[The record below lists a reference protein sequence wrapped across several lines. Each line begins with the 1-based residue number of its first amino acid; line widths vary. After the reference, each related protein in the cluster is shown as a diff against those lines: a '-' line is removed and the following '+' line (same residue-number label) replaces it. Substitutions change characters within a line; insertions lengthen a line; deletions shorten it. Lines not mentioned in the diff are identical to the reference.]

1 MKTVDAESPQ
11 RPMTEEAGVSLNE
24 LAYRRFKQA
33 LVTLSY
39 KPGEYLNTAQV
50 MNDLDMGRT
59 PINQAIH
66 RLANEGLLQVI
77 PRKGVMVS
85 PLSMDDAL
93 ELIEVR
99 LANEM
104 LCMQLASQ
112 RITERQ
118 IATLTELNRQIEA
131 ASQERDR
138 VRMMT
143 LDHEFHQELAQIAGN
158 NMLADILSVLHAR
171 RSVLGQHPVA
181 GRAYA
186 RSDRRTPGNY
196 RRVGRT
202 RQRRRR
208 RGRAGAYLVI
218 PQRAAARRVTPRRR
232 ILPGIVMMTLFCR

>member
-171 RSVLGQHPVA
+171 AQRFWASTLSREGHMREVIDEHRAIIAALAAQDSV
-181 GRAYA
+181 
-186 RSDRRTPGNY
+186 
-196 RRVGRT
+196 
-202 RQRRRR
+202 
-208 RGRAGAYLVI
+208 
-218 PQRAAARRVTPRRR
+218 AAAEAAQAH
-232 ILPGIVMMTLFCR
+232 ILSFRSALLHDG

>member
-1 MKTVDAESPQ
+1 VKTVDAESPQ

-143 LDHEFHQELAQIAGN
+143 LDHAFHQELAQIAGN

-171 RSVLGQHPVA
+171 AQRFWASTLSREGHMREVIDEH
-181 GRAYA
+181 RAIIA
-186 RSDRRTPGNY
+186 ALAAQDS
-196 RRVGRT
+196 
-202 RQRRRR
+202 
-208 RGRAGAYLVI
+208 
-218 PQRAAARRVTPRRR
+218 AAAAEAAQAH
-232 ILPGIVMMTLFCR
+232 ILSFRSALLHDG

>member
-1 MKTVDAESPQ
+1 VKTVDAESPQ
-11 RPMTEEAGVSLNE
+11 RPMMEEAGVSLNE

-171 RSVLGQHPVA
+171 AQRFWASTLSREGHMREVIDEH
-181 GRAYA
+181 RAIIA
-186 RSDRRTPGNY
+186 ALATQDS
-196 RRVGRT
+196 
-202 RQRRRR
+202 
-208 RGRAGAYLVI
+208 
-218 PQRAAARRVTPRRR
+218 AAAAEAAQAH
-232 ILPGIVMMTLFCR
+232 ILSFRSALLHDG

>member
-24 LAYRRFKQA
+24 LAYRRFKQV

-66 RLANEGLLQVI
+66 RLANEGLLQII

-104 LCMQLASQ
+104 LCMRLASQ
-112 RITERQ
+112 KITERQ
-118 IATLTELNRQIEA
+118 IAMLTELNRQIEA

-171 RSVLGQHPVA
+171 AQRFWASTLSREGHMREVIDEH
-181 GRAYA
+181 RAIIA
-186 RSDRRTPGNY
+186 ALAAQDS
-196 RRVGRT
+196 
-202 RQRRRR
+202 
-208 RGRAGAYLVI
+208 
-218 PQRAAARRVTPRRR
+218 AAAAAAAQAH
-232 ILPGIVMMTLFCR
+232 ILSFRSALLHDG

>member
-11 RPMTEEAGVSLNE
+11 RPMMEEAGVSLNE

-171 RSVLGQHPVA
+171 AQRFWASTLSREGHMREVIDEH
-181 GRAYA
+181 RAIIA
-186 RSDRRTPGNY
+186 ALATQDS
-196 RRVGRT
+196 
-202 RQRRRR
+202 
-208 RGRAGAYLVI
+208 
-218 PQRAAARRVTPRRR
+218 AAAAEAAQAH
-232 ILPGIVMMTLFCR
+232 ILSFRSALLHDG

>member
-104 LCMQLASQ
+104 LCMRLASQ
-112 RITERQ
+112 KITERQ

-171 RSVLGQHPVA
+171 A
-181 GRAYA
+181 
-186 RSDRRTPGNY
+186 
-196 RRVGRT
+196 
-202 RQRRRR
+202 QRFWASTLSREGHMRE
-208 RGRAGAYLVI
+208 VI
-218 PQRAAARRVTPRRR
+218 DEHQAIIAALAAQDSAAAAEAAQAH
-232 ILPGIVMMTLFCR
+232 ILSFRTALLHDG

>member
-1 MKTVDAESPQ
+1 M
-11 RPMTEEAGVSLNE
+11 MEEAGVSLNE

-143 LDHEFHQELAQIAGN
+143 LDHEFHHELAQIAGN

-171 RSVLGQHPVA
+171 AQRFWASTLSREGHMREVIDEH
-181 GRAYA
+181 RAIIA
-186 RSDRRTPGNY
+186 ALAAQDS
-196 RRVGRT
+196 
-202 RQRRRR
+202 
-208 RGRAGAYLVI
+208 
-218 PQRAAARRVTPRRR
+218 AAAAEAAQAH
-232 ILPGIVMMTLFCR
+232 ILSFRSALLHDG

>member
-104 LCMQLASQ
+104 LCMRLASQ
-112 RITERQ
+112 KITERQ

-171 RSVLGQHPVA
+171 AQRFWASTLSREGHMREVIDEH
-181 GRAYA
+181 RAIIA
-186 RSDRRTPGNY
+186 ALAAQDS
-196 RRVGRT
+196 
-202 RQRRRR
+202 
-208 RGRAGAYLVI
+208 
-218 PQRAAARRVTPRRR
+218 AAAAEAAQAHIMSFRTA
-232 ILPGIVMMTLFCR
+232 LLHDG

>member
-11 RPMTEEAGVSLNE
+11 RPMTEETGVSLNE

-171 RSVLGQHPVA
+171 AQRFWASTLSREGHMREVIDEH
-181 GRAYA
+181 RAIIA
-186 RSDRRTPGNY
+186 ALAAQDS
-196 RRVGRT
+196 
-202 RQRRRR
+202 
-208 RGRAGAYLVI
+208 
-218 PQRAAARRVTPRRR
+218 AAAAEAAQAH
-232 ILPGIVMMTLFCR
+232 ILSFRSALLHDG

>member
-104 LCMQLASQ
+104 LCMRLASQ
-112 RITERQ
+112 KITDRQ

-171 RSVLGQHPVA
+171 AQRFWASTLSREGHMREVIDEH
-181 GRAYA
+181 RAIIA
-186 RSDRRTPGNY
+186 ALAAQDS
-196 RRVGRT
+196 
-202 RQRRRR
+202 
-208 RGRAGAYLVI
+208 
-218 PQRAAARRVTPRRR
+218 AAAAEAAQAH
-232 ILPGIVMMTLFCR
+232 ILSFRTALLHDG

>member
-1 MKTVDAESPQ
+1 MKTVDAESSQ
-11 RPMTEEAGVSLNE
+11 RPMMEEAGVSLNE

-171 RSVLGQHPVA
+171 AQRFWASTLSREGHMREVIDEH
-181 GRAYA
+181 RAIIA
-186 RSDRRTPGNY
+186 ALAAQDS
-196 RRVGRT
+196 
-202 RQRRRR
+202 
-208 RGRAGAYLVI
+208 
-218 PQRAAARRVTPRRR
+218 AAAAEAAQAH
-232 ILPGIVMMTLFCR
+232 ILSFRSALLHDG

>member
-11 RPMTEEAGVSLNE
+11 RPMMEEAGVSLNE
-24 LAYRRFKQA
+24 LVYRRFKQA

-171 RSVLGQHPVA
+171 AQRFWASTLSREGHMREVIDEH
-181 GRAYA
+181 RAIIA
-186 RSDRRTPGNY
+186 ALAAQDS
-196 RRVGRT
+196 
-202 RQRRRR
+202 
-208 RGRAGAYLVI
+208 
-218 PQRAAARRVTPRRR
+218 AAAAEAAQAH
-232 ILPGIVMMTLFCR
+232 ILSFRSALLHDG

>member
-104 LCMQLASQ
+104 LCMRLASQ
-112 RITERQ
+112 KITEGQ

-171 RSVLGQHPVA
+171 AQRFWASTLSREGHMREVIDEH
-181 GRAYA
+181 RAIIA
-186 RSDRRTPGNY
+186 ALAAQDS
-196 RRVGRT
+196 
-202 RQRRRR
+202 
-208 RGRAGAYLVI
+208 
-218 PQRAAARRVTPRRR
+218 AAAAEAAQAH
-232 ILPGIVMMTLFCR
+232 ILSFRTALLHDG

>member
-11 RPMTEEAGVSLNE
+11 RPMMEEAGVSLNE

-171 RSVLGQHPVA
+171 AQRFWASTLSREGHMREVIDEH
-181 GRAYA
+181 RAIIA
-186 RSDRRTPGNY
+186 ALAAQDS
-196 RRVGRT
+196 
-202 RQRRRR
+202 
-208 RGRAGAYLVI
+208 
-218 PQRAAARRVTPRRR
+218 AAAAEAAQAH
-232 ILPGIVMMTLFCR
+232 ILSFRSALLHDG

>member
-104 LCMQLASQ
+104 LCMRLASQ
-112 RITERQ
+112 KITEGQ

-171 RSVLGQHPVA
+171 AQRFWASTLSREGHMREVIDEH
-181 GRAYA
+181 RAIIA
-186 RSDRRTPGNY
+186 ALAAQDST
-196 RRVGRT
+196 
-202 RQRRRR
+202 
-208 RGRAGAYLVI
+208 
-218 PQRAAARRVTPRRR
+218 AAAEAAQAH
-232 ILPGIVMMTLFCR
+232 ILSFRTALLHDG

>member
-104 LCMQLASQ
+104 LCMRLASQ
-112 RITERQ
+112 KITERQ

-171 RSVLGQHPVA
+171 AQRFWASTLSREGHMREVIDEH
-181 GRAYA
+181 RAIIA
-186 RSDRRTPGNY
+186 ALTAQDS
-196 RRVGRT
+196 
-202 RQRRRR
+202 
-208 RGRAGAYLVI
+208 
-218 PQRAAARRVTPRRR
+218 AAAAEAAQAH
-232 ILPGIVMMTLFCR
+232 ILSFRTALLHDG

>member
-104 LCMQLASQ
+104 LCMRLASQ
-112 RITERQ
+112 KITERQ

-138 VRMMT
+138 LRMMT

-171 RSVLGQHPVA
+171 AQRFWASTLSREGHMREVIDEH
-181 GRAYA
+181 RAIIA
-186 RSDRRTPGNY
+186 ALAAQDS
-196 RRVGRT
+196 
-202 RQRRRR
+202 
-208 RGRAGAYLVI
+208 
-218 PQRAAARRVTPRRR
+218 AAAAEAAQAH
-232 ILPGIVMMTLFCR
+232 ILSFRTALLHDG

>member
-11 RPMTEEAGVSLNE
+11 HPMTEEAGVSLNE

-171 RSVLGQHPVA
+171 AQRFWASTLSREGHMREVIDEH
-181 GRAYA
+181 RAIIA
-186 RSDRRTPGNY
+186 ALAAQDS
-196 RRVGRT
+196 
-202 RQRRRR
+202 
-208 RGRAGAYLVI
+208 
-218 PQRAAARRVTPRRR
+218 AAAAEAAQAH
-232 ILPGIVMMTLFCR
+232 ILSFRSALLHDG

>member
-1 MKTVDAESPQ
+1 
-11 RPMTEEAGVSLNE
+11 
-24 LAYRRFKQA
+24 
-33 LVTLSY
+33 
-39 KPGEYLNTAQV
+39 
-50 MNDLDMGRT
+50 
-59 PINQAIH
+59 
-66 RLANEGLLQVI
+66 
-77 PRKGVMVS
+77 

-171 RSVLGQHPVA
+171 AQRFWASTLSREGHMREVIDEH
-181 GRAYA
+181 RAIIA
-186 RSDRRTPGNY
+186 
-196 RRVGRT
+196 
-202 RQRRRR
+202 
-208 RGRAGAYLVI
+208 
-218 PQRAAARRVTPRRR
+218 
-232 ILPGIVMMTLFCR
+232 

>member
-11 RPMTEEAGVSLNE
+11 RPMTEAAGVSLNE

-171 RSVLGQHPVA
+171 AQRFWASTLSREGHMREVIDEH
-181 GRAYA
+181 RAIIA
-186 RSDRRTPGNY
+186 ALAAQDS
-196 RRVGRT
+196 
-202 RQRRRR
+202 
-208 RGRAGAYLVI
+208 
-218 PQRAAARRVTPRRR
+218 AAAAEAAQAH
-232 ILPGIVMMTLFCR
+232 ILSFRSALLHDG

>member
-104 LCMQLASQ
+104 LCMRLASQ
-112 RITERQ
+112 KITERQ

-171 RSVLGQHPVA
+171 AQRFWASTLSREGHMREVIDEH
-181 GRAYA
+181 RAIIA
-186 RSDRRTPGNY
+186 ALAAQDS
-196 RRVGRT
+196 
-202 RQRRRR
+202 
-208 RGRAGAYLVI
+208 
-218 PQRAAARRVTPRRR
+218 AAAAEAAQAH
-232 ILPGIVMMTLFCR
+232 ILSFRTALLHDG

>member
-104 LCMQLASQ
+104 LCMRLASQ
-112 RITERQ
+112 KITERQ
-118 IATLTELNRQIEA
+118 VATLTELNRQIEA

-171 RSVLGQHPVA
+171 AQRFWASTLSREGHMREVIDEH
-181 GRAYA
+181 RAIIA
-186 RSDRRTPGNY
+186 ALAAQDS
-196 RRVGRT
+196 
-202 RQRRRR
+202 
-208 RGRAGAYLVI
+208 
-218 PQRAAARRVTPRRR
+218 AAAAEAAQAH
-232 ILPGIVMMTLFCR
+232 ILSFRTALLHDG

>member
-104 LCMQLASQ
+104 LCMRLASQ
-112 RITERQ
+112 KITERQ
-118 IATLTELNRQIEA
+118 IATLTELNRQIEV

-171 RSVLGQHPVA
+171 AQRFWASTLSREGHMREVIDEH
-181 GRAYA
+181 RAIIA
-186 RSDRRTPGNY
+186 ALAAQDS
-196 RRVGRT
+196 
-202 RQRRRR
+202 
-208 RGRAGAYLVI
+208 
-218 PQRAAARRVTPRRR
+218 AAAAEAAQAH
-232 ILPGIVMMTLFCR
+232 ILSFRTALLHDG